1 MHFGNAQ
8 ILWLLL
14 AWPLLVWLGWRALIW
29 RERVAGRIGRP
40 ELLSRLYPL
49 SVKRWR
55 RRRLLLALAAVLLLI
70 VAASRP
76 QYGRIMQTTRSLG
89 PNVLIALDCSA
100 SMKAQ
105 DVPPSR
111 IERAKQSLDLLL
123 HQLGG
128 NRVGIVAFA
137 GVAFLQ
143 CPMTLDHGMA
153 ALILKSLDT
162 DSIGVPGTDIG
173 GAIKVAT
180 DAFERG
186 AGEGGR
192 ALVLLTDGEDHG
204 GKALSMAREAAAKK
218 IRIYAVGIGTSRGAP
233 LIEDAGGGF
242 KEDRTGAKI
251 NTKLHME
258 TLQQIA
264 KATGGAAF
272 DADNAPGPAVDAV
285 ARLISNQEKAELD
298 SRQQILYQDRFQ
310 WFLVPALILIFWLM
324 LLRPETAHPEAAPVE
339 NKPREPLASGQVS

>member
-1 MHFGNAQ
+1 MSARR
-8 ILWLLL
+8 
-14 AWPLLVWLGWRALIW
+14 PVS
-29 RERVAGRIGRP
+29 VGR
-40 ELLSRLYPL
+40 SCWAVSNPL

-55 RRRLLLALAAVLLLI
+55 RRRQLLALAAVLLLI
-70 VAASRP
+70 IAASRP
-76 QYGRIMQTTRSLG
+76 QYGRIVQTTRSMG
-89 PNVLIALDCSA
+89 TNVLIALDCSA

-128 NRVGIVAFA
+128 NRAGIVAFA

-162 DSIGVPGTDIG
+162 DSISVPGTDIG
-173 GAIKVAT
+173 EAIKVST
-180 DAFERG
+180 EAFERG

-204 GKALSMAREAAAKK
+204 GKVLDMAREAAAKK

-233 LIEDAGGGF
+233 LIEEKGGIQG
-242 KEDRTGAKI
+242 KTAPAPRSIPNCIWKRSSRSPRPPVGRPLTP
-251 NTKLHME
+251 T
-258 TLQQIA
+258 
-264 KATGGAAF
+264 
-272 DADNAPGPAVDAV
+272 NAPG
-285 ARLISNQEKAELD
+285 
-298 SRQQILYQDRFQ
+298 SR
-310 WFLVPALILIFWLM
+310 
-324 LLRPETAHPEAAPVE
+324 H
-339 NKPREPLASGQVS
+339 